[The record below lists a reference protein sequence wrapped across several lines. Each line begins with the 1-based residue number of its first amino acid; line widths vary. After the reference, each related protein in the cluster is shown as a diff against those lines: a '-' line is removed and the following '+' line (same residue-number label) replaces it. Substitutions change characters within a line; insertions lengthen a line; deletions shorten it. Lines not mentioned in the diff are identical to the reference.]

1 VRQRGPGVRA
11 LCEPV
16 KVLLSKEHDPRA
28 TTVQRNA
35 KQKLCVPN
43 IALHP
48 SRCISLIFYTSHF
61 TLQASS
67 QLISSQ
73 LFSGNPDAAITM
85 RIATARCRT
94 PARNQSHIRT
104 NGPQLPRARA
114 ALHRRLQPLYPEKRN
129 VSCSGLLPNTSPTQ
143 HSCSHYNAICNRTL
157 QNNLGTNHTSK
168 QTARNCRAYELPF
181 TAGCSHFTRKN
192 TMFRALASSPTQ
204 VPRNSHAA
212 ITMRFATA
220 RCRTP

>member
-1 VRQRGPGVRA
+1 MQRQA
-11 LCEPV
+11 
-16 KVLLSKEHDPRA
+16 
-28 TTVQRNA
+28 
-35 KQKLCVPN
+35 KLCVPN

-143 HSCSHYNAICNRTL
+143 HSCSHYNAICTRTL
-157 QNNLGTNHTSK
+157 QNTLGTNHTSK

-181 TAGCSHFTRKN
+181 